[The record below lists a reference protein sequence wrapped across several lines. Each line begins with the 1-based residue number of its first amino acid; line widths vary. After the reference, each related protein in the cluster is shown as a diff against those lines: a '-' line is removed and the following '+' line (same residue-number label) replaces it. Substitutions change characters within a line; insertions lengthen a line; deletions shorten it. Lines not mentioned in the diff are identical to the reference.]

1 MKIRT
6 QNSLFIEIHRLKLP
20 LEGSSLTTS
29 NKPITESTVV
39 HKNIWI
45 LEKYLRTLL
54 PSTGQVQHSSLMKK
68 NCQND
73 TVFNSEQ
80 YARLEPKTMPF
91 ILNRTSSF

>member
-1 MKIRT
+1 MKIPT

-29 NKPITESTVV
+29 NKPITERTAV

-54 PSTGQVQHSSLMKK
+54 LSTGQVQNSSLMKK

-73 TVFNSEQ
+73 TVFSSEQ

-91 ILNRTSSF
+91 ILKRTSSF

>member
-6 QNSLFIEIHRLKLP
+6 HNSLFIEIHRLKLS

-29 NKPITESTVV
+29 NKPITESTAV
-39 HKNIWI
+39 HKKIWI

-54 PSTGQVQHSSLMKK
+54 LSTRQVQNSSLMK

-73 TVFNSEQ
+73 TLFSSEQ

>member
-1 MKIRT
+1 MKIPT

-29 NKPITESTVV
+29 NKPITERTVV

-54 PSTGQVQHSSLMKK
+54 ANTGQVQNSSLMKK
-68 NCQND
+68 KSQND
-73 TVFNSEQ
+73 TIFCSEQ
-80 YARLEPKTMPF
+80 YARLEPKRRRF
-91 ILNRTSSF
+91 